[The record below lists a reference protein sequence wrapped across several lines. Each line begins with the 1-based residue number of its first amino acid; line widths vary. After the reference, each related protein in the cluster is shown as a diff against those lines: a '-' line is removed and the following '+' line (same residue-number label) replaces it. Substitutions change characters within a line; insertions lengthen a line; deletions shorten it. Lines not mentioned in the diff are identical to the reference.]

1 MKTAR
6 LVSSV
11 FLRVDEFFEV
21 SARGSSLWKE
31 GLGGVSVFLAMSYI
45 IIVNPAIL
53 QEAGADRT
61 SVFWATIIV
70 SSLCSFAMGMW
81 ANLPFV
87 VAPGMEMNSYVA
99 LAVMSG
105 LGLSWSGALG
115 LVFWSGVATVAITLS
130 GLRER
135 LIDSIPPPM
144 KVSISACVG
153 LLIAIIGLRLCGILP
168 LPNSASD
175 LVANLSST
183 KALVAYGGFA
193 TVALLDRA
201 GVTLAPLISIIV
213 AWALSAALGMDQEAS
228 STAARAFPTLPK
240 VQFDV
245 ILNVNNLGMFITLFV
260 LDFYGS
266 VAKFVGLLLHTNI
279 LKDGRV
285 PNRTRALLIDGAGTA
300 AGAVLGTTSVI
311 AYVESAVAI
320 KMGARTGLASVTCA
334 LLLGLGGLLGSDV
347 ARIPLISTSGTI
359 VFVGLKLLPDRGSR
373 TNMLVVD
380 YIAMIAMSLTMIA
393 TLALERALLVGF
405 MTYVCW
411 EWVHGRTGNIFMAV
425 SAVVLALSYFL
436 R

>member
-1 MKTAR
+1 
-6 LVSSV
+6 
-11 FLRVDEFFEV
+11 
-21 SARGSSLWKE
+21 
-31 GLGGVSVFLAMSYI
+31 
-45 IIVNPAIL
+45 
-53 QEAGADRT
+53 
-61 SVFWATIIV
+61 
-70 SSLCSFAMGMW
+70 
-81 ANLPFV
+81 
-87 VAPGMEMNSYVA
+87 
-99 LAVMSG
+99 
-105 LGLSWSGALG
+105 
-115 LVFWSGVATVAITLS
+115 
-130 GLRER
+130 
-135 LIDSIPPPM
+135 
-144 KVSISACVG
+144 
-153 LLIAIIGLRLCGILP
+153 
-168 LPNSASD
+168 
-175 LVANLSST
+175 
-183 KALVAYGGFA
+183 
-193 TVALLDRA
+193 LLDRA